1 MQSTLRKFI
10 DPANIPKKFG
20 GDLDFEFGG
29 MPALDPALKDLITWE
44 GSHTDFPHGPVFW
57 HDRGDYI
64 ELEAV
69 GSVDKKERREMICKL
84 RKPAPDHVYSEKQN
98 GAALLGVTPQRTELR
113 PDLLRADTEREDLS
127 TTTAA
132 VGMADGK
139 GDAVAV
145 AVPAPAPEAAPAE
158 PTVAVE
164 AGELVPASRPEPV
177 SFVTAIDNLNTLAV
191 KDEKSDQEVSEMN
204 GAPPE
209 SQTVAAAESPG
220 TKSKENGVPKESTP
234 QHGET
239 LAKVMTGKHSVE
251 SKGSLES
258 GKKSNRSGRL
268 KTRILGKLRG

>member
-29 MPALDPALKDLITWE
+29 MPALDPVLKDLITWE

-57 HDRGDYI
+57 HDKGDYI

-69 GSVDKKERREMICKL
+69 GSVDKIERREMICKL

-98 GAALLGVTPQRTELR
+98 GAVLSGVSPQRIELR
-113 PDLLRADTEREDLS
+113 PDLLRVDTEKEDLPMTS
-127 TTTAA
+127 TAL
-132 VGMADGK
+132 GMADGK

-145 AVPAPAPEAAPAE
+145 AAPAPEAVPAD
-158 PTVAVE
+158 PIVAVE

-177 SFVTAIDNLNTLAV
+177 SFITAIDNLNTLAV
-191 KDEKSDQEVSEMN
+191 KDEKSDQEASKMN
-204 GAPPE
+204 GAPLE
-209 SQTVAAAESPG
+209 SQSAAAARPPA
-220 TKSKENGVPKESTP
+220 TTSKENDVPKESTP

-239 LAKVMTGKHSVE
+239 LTKVMTGKHSVE

-258 GKKSNRSGRL
+258 GKKSNRSGRF
-268 KTRILGKLRG
+268 KMKILGKLKG

>member
-69 GSVDKKERREMICKL
+69 GSVDKIERREMICKL
-84 RKPAPDHVYSEKQN
+84 RKPALDHVYSEKQN
-98 GAALLGVTPQRTELR
+98 GEVLSGVTPQRNELR
-113 PDLLRADTEREDLS
+113 PDLLRADTEKEDPP
-127 TTTAA
+127 TTSAA
-132 VGMADGK
+132 LGMADGK
-139 GDAVAV
+139 GNAV
-145 AVPAPAPEAAPAE
+145 AVPAPEAAPVAPAE
-158 PTVAVE
+158 PLVAVE

-191 KDEKSDQEVSEMN
+191 KDEKSDEEVSEMN
-204 GAPPE
+204 GAPLE
-209 SQTVAAAESPG
+209 SQTAAPAEPPA

-239 LAKVMTGKHSVE
+239 LATVMTGKHSIE

-258 GKKSNRSGRL
+258 GKKSNRSGRF
-268 KTRILGKLRG
+268 KTRILGKLKG

>member
-69 GSVDKKERREMICKL
+69 GSVDNIERREMICKL

-98 GAALLGVTPQRTELR
+98 GAVLSGASPQRTELR
-113 PDLLRADTEREDLS
+113 LDLLRADTEKEDLL
-127 TTTAA
+127 TTSAA
-132 VGMADGK
+132 LGMADGK

-145 AVPAPAPEAAPAE
+145 PAPEAAPAE
-158 PTVAVE
+158 PTVAIE

-204 GAPPE
+204 GAPLE
-209 SQTVAAAESPG
+209 SQIAAAAAEPPA
-220 TKSKENGVPKESTP
+220 TKSKENDVPKESTP

-239 LAKVMTGKHSVE
+239 LTKVMTGKHSVE

-258 GKKSNRSGRL
+258 GKKSNRSGRF
-268 KTRILGKLRG
+268 KTRILGKLKS